1 MKKSSV
7 IFAGIALSALI
18 CTGCG
23 NEEKSES
30 AASSSSSTAP
40 AAGGAAIPAV
50 QARNAGRQVNYDMEL
65 KQIGTGITMYTVD
78 HNDNMPATLA
88 DIASYCA
95 GMDLSSF
102 VYIGNIGRMP
112 VNAANVPVAFVKPQ
126 LCTGDRLPVL
136 MSDGHVDTVTVSG
149 LSGKNIRQI
158 TEEITSRVSDAAIKS
173 KLRDNASRL

>member
-1 MKKSSV
+1 MKKSFV
-7 IFAGIALSALI
+7 IFAGVILSLLI
-18 CTGCG
+18 FTGCG
-23 NEEKSES
+23 REEKSES
-30 AASSSSSTAP
+30 SASASSSP
-40 AAGGAAIPAV
+40 IPAV

-136 MSDGHVDTVTVSG
+136 MADGHIDTVTVSG